1 MMRQYHQ
8 VKQAHPDKLVF
19 FRLGDFYEMFYEDA
33 VLGSRLL
40 EITLTS
46 RHNDRRG
53 EPIPMCGIPCHAVNT
68 YLQRLIKRGHKVA
81 ICDQVEAPQP
91 GKKIVRREVTR
102 VVTPGT
108 VVEEGLL
115 ESGENNFIAS
125 LLDREERV
133 GAAFLDVS
141 TGEFMLTEFSGSR
154 AWTRVLEE
162 LAHFRPRELVV
173 PERAELEVRR
183 RIPEPERAD
192 LILTTYADWTFNTD
206 FSQRTLLE
214 HFRVATLEGFGINA
228 QKAALGAA
236 GGLLHYVKETQRSRL
251 SHLTSIRYSEPSRY
265 LKMDETT
272 VANLEL
278 VRGLD
283 GNKAW
288 TLLSTLDQT
297 KTSMGARLLRS
308 WLLRPLLQI
317 EKIEGRLEAVQ
328 ELTRSVVVRGRL
340 GHILSSVYDLE
351 RLLSRVTLQTA
362 NPKDLLAL
370 RDSFRQLPALNHALK
385 PFDSPLLQRD
395 IDPVEDLEQLLGRAI
410 DDDAPVQLHDGG
422 IIKSGFDP
430 SLDELRAAATSGK
443 KFIAGL
449 ERQERERTGIGSLK
463 VKYNKVF
470 GYFIEV
476 TKARLGSVPEDYR
489 RKQTL
494 VGAERF
500 VTTELN
506 QYEEKVLGAE
516 ERIQQLEKEL
526 FTQVRGEVAAQA
538 HRIQQAAQKIA
549 RIDVLASLAEVT
561 QARRYVRPQMENSSE
576 LVIRGGRHPVL
587 ESQAQEPFVPND
599 LHCDT
604 GDRQLLIL
612 TGPNMGGKS
621 TYLRQNALI
630 VVLAQMGSF
639 VPCEEARIGL
649 VDSIFTR
656 VGANDNLAKGR
667 STFMVEMI
675 ETAHILN
682 SATPRSLILLDEVG
696 RGTATFD
703 GLSLA
708 WSVAEYLTTEA
719 PRRARTLFA
728 THYQELTQLARLYP
742 GVKNYRVTVRE
753 NAGEILFF
761 HRVLEGVAS
770 KSYGIEVA
778 RLAGLPQPVLE
789 RARQILA
796 RLEKKEVDLTGRAR
810 LQATRQVTR
819 ELQPTL
825 F

>member
-1 MMRQYHQ
+1 MMQQYHQ
-8 VKQAHPDKLVF
+8 IKKSHPDKLVF

-33 VLGSRLL
+33 VLGSRVL

-46 RHNDRRG
+46 RHNDRQG
-53 EPIPMCGIPCHAVNT
+53 EPIPMCGIPFHALST
-68 YLQRLIKRGHKVA
+68 YLQRLIKRGYKVA

-115 ESGENNFIAS
+115 ESGENNFIAG
-125 LLDREERV
+125 LLDRGERV

-141 TGEFMLTEFSGSR
+141 TGEFVLTEFSGSR
-154 AWTRVLEE
+154 AWIQVLEE
-162 LAHFRPRELVV
+162 LAHFHPRELVV
-173 PERAELEVRR
+173 PERAEREMQERMPELERS
-183 RIPEPERAD
+183 D
-192 LILTTYADWTFNTD
+192 LLLTTYADWTFNAD

-214 HFRVATLEGFGINA
+214 HFRVASLEGFGLNG
-228 QKAALGAA
+228 QKAAQGAA
-236 GGLLHYVKETQRSRL
+236 GGLLHYVKQTQRSAL
-251 SHLTSIRYSEPSRY
+251 SHLTSIRYSEPSLY

-278 VRGLD
+278 VRGVD

-297 KTSMGARLLRS
+297 RTSMGARLLRS

-317 EKIEGRLEAVQ
+317 EKIESRLEAVQ
-328 ELTRSVVVRGRL
+328 ELTGSVMARGGL
-340 GHILSSVYDLE
+340 GKILSCVYDLE

-362 NPKDLLAL
+362 NPRDLLAL
-370 RDSFRQLPALNHALK
+370 RDSFGQLPGLNRALESFH
-385 PFDSPLLQRD
+385 SPLLAGD
-395 IDPVEDLEQLLGRAI
+395 IDPLEDLEQLLGRAI
-410 DDDAPVQLHDGG
+410 DNDAPVQLHEGG
-422 IIKSGFDP
+422 IIKEGFD
-430 SLDELRAAATSGK
+430 SDLDELRAVATSGK

-449 ERQERERTGIGSLK
+449 ESQERERTGIASLK
-463 VKYNKVF
+463 VKFNKVF

-476 TKARLGSVPEDYR
+476 PKAHLGSVPQEYR

-500 VTTELN
+500 VTGELD

-526 FTQVRGEVAAQA
+526 FARVRAQVAAQA
-538 HRIQQAAQKIA
+538 HRIQQAAHKIA
-549 RIDVLASLAEVT
+549 RIDVLACLAEVA
-561 QARRYVRPQMENSSE
+561 QARRYVRPRILESSQ
-576 LVIRGGRHPVL
+576 LVIREGRHPVL
-587 ESQAQEPFVPND
+587 ESQTQEPFVPND

-604 GDRQLLIL
+604 VDRQLLIL

-639 VPCEEARIGL
+639 VPCAEATIGV

-656 VGANDNLAKGR
+656 VGASDNLAKGR

-675 ETAHILN
+675 ETANILN

-708 WSVAEYLTTEA
+708 WSVAEYLTTEV

-728 THYQELTQLARLYP
+728 THYQELTQLAHLYP

-753 NAGEILFF
+753 NDGEILFF
-761 HRVLEGVAS
+761 HRVQEGVAS
-770 KSYGIEVA
+770 RSYGIEVA
-778 RLAGLPQPVLE
+778 RLAGLPP
-789 RARQILA
+789 ARPAA
-796 RLEKKEVDLTGRAR
+796 RPADPGSSGKKGS
-810 LQATRQVTR
+810 
-819 ELQPTL
+819 
-825 F
+825 

>member
-1 MMRQYHQ
+1 MMQQYYR
-8 VKQAHPDKLVF
+8 VKQAHLDKLVF

-33 VLGSRLL
+33 VLGSRVL

-46 RHNDRRG
+46 RHNGRQG
-53 EPIPMCGIPCHAVNT
+53 EPIPMCGIPAHAVNS
-68 YLQRLIKRGHKVA
+68 YLERLIKQGYKIA

-91 GKKIVRREVTR
+91 GKKLVRREVTR

-115 ESGENNFIAS
+115 QSDENNFIAS
-125 LLDREERV
+125 VLDREERV

-141 TGEFMLTEFSGSR
+141 TGEFVLTEFSGRR
-154 AWTRVLEE
+154 AWTQIFEE

-173 PERAELEVRR
+173 PEKAEQKVWQQ
-183 RIPEPERAD
+183 IPEQERAG
-192 LILTTYADWTFNTD
+192 LLLTTHTDWTFNTD
-206 FSQRTLLE
+206 FSERTLLE
-214 HFRVATLEGFGINA
+214 HFRVATLEGFGLKGREAA
-228 QKAALGAA
+228 QCAA

-251 SHLTSIRYSEPSRY
+251 SHLTSIHYSEPSRY
-265 LKMDETT
+265 LKMGETT

-283 GNKAW
+283 GNKTW
-288 TLLSTLDQT
+288 TLLSILDQT
-297 KTSMGARLLRS
+297 KTAMGARLMRR

-317 EKIEGRLEAVQ
+317 RKIESRLEAIQ
-328 ELTRSVVVRGRL
+328 ELIGSVMTRGRL
-340 GHILSSVYDLE
+340 CQILASIHDLE
-351 RLLSRVTLQTA
+351 RLLSRVTLETA
-362 NPKDLLAL
+362 NPRDLLAL
-370 RDSFRQLPALNHALK
+370 RDSFRQIPELNRTLESFK
-385 PFDSPLLQRD
+385 SCFLQGRIDLL
-395 IDPVEDLEQLLGRAI
+395 EDLKQLLERALEER
-410 DDDAPVQLHDGG
+410 APVQLHDGG
-422 IIKSGFDP
+422 IIKIGYNAT
-430 SLDELRAAATSGK
+430 LDQLREVATSGK

-449 ERQERERTGIGSLK
+449 ESQERERTGISSLK
-463 VKYNKVF
+463 VKYNRVF

-476 TKARLGSVPEDYR
+476 PKAHLTSVPEDYR

-506 QYEEKVLGAE
+506 IYEEKVLGAE

-526 FTQVRGEVAAQA
+526 FAQVRAKVATQA
-538 HRIQQAAQKIA
+538 HRIQTAAQKVA
-549 RIDVLASLAEVT
+549 RIDVLASLAGVAQT
-561 QARRYVRPQMENSSE
+561 QRYVRPQIDNSSQ
-576 LVIRGGRHPVL
+576 LAIRGGRHPVV
-587 ESQAQEPFVPND
+587 ERQAPDPFVSND
-599 LHCDT
+599 LHCNTD
-604 GDRQLLIL
+604 DQQLLIL

-649 VDSIFTR
+649 VDRIFTR
-656 VGANDNLAKGR
+656 VGASDNLAKGR

-682 SATPRSLILLDEVG
+682 STTPRSLILLDEVG

-708 WSVAEYLTTEA
+708 WSVAEYLITEA
-719 PRRARTLFA
+719 SRQARTLFA
-728 THYQELTQLARLYP
+728 THYQELTQLAHLYP
-742 GVKNYRVTVRE
+742 GVMNYRVTVRE
-753 NAGEILFF
+753 NGGEILFF
-761 HRVLEGVAS
+761 HRVVEGVAS

-778 RLAGLPQPVLE
+778 RLAGIPRPVLD
-789 RARQILA
+789 RAHQILA
-796 RLEKKEVDLTGRAR
+796 RLEKKEMDLTGRTR
-810 LQATRQVTR
+810 LQATRQNAL